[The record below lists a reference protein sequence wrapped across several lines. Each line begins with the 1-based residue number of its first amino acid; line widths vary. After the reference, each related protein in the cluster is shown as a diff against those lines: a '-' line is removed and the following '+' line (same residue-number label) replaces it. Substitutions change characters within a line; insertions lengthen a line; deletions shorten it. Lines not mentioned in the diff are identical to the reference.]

1 MGLFGAVGALVG
13 GFGLFKGGSGV
24 RRAAKSLASDTGRT
38 MAAIR
43 EDVREIKEHLIR
55 EVWPRVNDTLDDVQ
69 AVLKETQTFVTT
81 GTFTVKVLALLLI
94 VCALYIIRKQRISLE
109 WHRNAYRNAYRYSN
123 ARVGGNSVDIV
134 RVLEGAFLQFLFWA
148 CLLMAVVLVLHLVR
162 EMFHVANVSNF
173 WPTNIPFIIIIPS
186 AATALVVLQHL
197 TEIVHTIASAI
208 LLLFYGV
215 FGLPVVLVA
224 NPVSKGSCYTQ
235 TSKLLTVVVIATT
248 ILLYIVT
255 ASFPVLYLWEVY
267 QLKQPVLEFVLLV
280 YLVFF
285 ATAIAINIMGEVM
298 LIVLIKPLWSFMA
311 KSHYD

>member
-1 MGLFGAVGALVG
+1 MGAL
-13 GFGLFKGGSGV
+13 GV
-24 RRAAKSLASDTGRT
+24 RRAAKSIASDTGRT
-38 MAAIR
+38 MAAMR

-55 EVWPRVNDTLDDVQ
+55 EVWPRVNGTLDDVQ
-69 AVLKETQTFVTT
+69 AVLRETQTFVTT

-109 WHRNAYRNAYRYSN
+109 WHRNAYRYSK

-148 CLLMAVVLVLHLVR
+148 CLLMAVVLVLHLVQ

-186 AATALVVLQHL
+186 AATAAVVLQHL

-215 FGLPVVLVA
+215 FGLPVVLAA

-267 QLKQPVLEFVLLV
+267 QLKQPVLEFGLLV

-311 KSHYD
+311 RSHYD